1 MGMTPR
7 RVVLTFGYF
16 CASQP
21 RVRCIF
27 LWCVKSPDVC
37 VSYLSSLICLSA
49 QLKLYT
55 RKNDS
60 LTRTP
65 CCGYLRRKRK
75 HRAWTKSPT
84 SAMVQFHKSSA
95 IGLPC
100 SAQEDGAHTGP
111 GCVYPHGDVPQR
123 AIRNWQ
129 PWCSWNKWLKMF
141 SFRGHLQ
148 YAFNPSTS

>member
-1 MGMTPR
+1 MGKTPR
-7 RVVLTFGYF
+7 RDFLTFGYF
-16 CASQP
+16 CASEP
-21 RVRCIF
+21 RVRCVF

-37 VSYLSSLICLSA
+37 VSLQSHCSVLSWRYA
-49 QLKLYT
+49 VE
-55 RKNDS
+55 KNDS

-65 CCGYLRRKRK
+65 CCGYLKRKRK
-75 HRAWTKSPT
+75 HRAWTNGQ

-95 IGLPC
+95 VGLPC

-111 GCVYPHGDVPQR
+111 GCVYQHGDVPQR